1 MIPNLCFNV
10 QPIVYSLV
18 FHYFLF
24 ENVQLRSL
32 PFVKILLYFVLIMAY
47 PIIEAKSFMCVISY
61 FSYIPLR
68 PNPLTG
74 VSLRSFLLCCDLL
87 NRVCH
92 TAVQYCGDA
101 LASHLHVVVGTLIP
115 VVGEQP
121 ETEEEVYFQRNFLL
135 GISLIEFLERNII
148 NFSSKK
154 CDCFKFIAHL
164 LNDTEVCLI
173 IFFPLKVKPM
183 CVIRIIKLN
192 HDL

>member
-10 QPIVYSLV
+10 QPVVDCIPL
-18 FHYFLF
+18 FLF
-24 ENVQLRSL
+24 ENVQFRSL

-47 PIIEAKSFMCVISY
+47 SIIEAKSFMCVISY
-61 FSYIPLR
+61 FSCIPLR
-68 PNPLTG
+68 SNPLTG

-92 TAVQYCGDA
+92 TAVQYCRDA

-121 ETEEEVYFQRNFLL
+121 ETEEEVCFQRNYLL
-135 GISLIEFLERNII
+135 GISLIEFLESNII

-154 CDCFKFIAHL
+154 CDCFKFIAYL
-164 LNDTEVCLI
+164 LNDTVVCLI
-173 IFFPLKVKPM
+173 IFFPLKVKSM